1 MPMSAEKP
9 ARRRDSARSKE
20 LLVRAAGE
28 LLAERG
34 FERTTVRDIGERAGL
49 DQALIARYFGGKAQL
64 FIAVL
69 RAEAGDDL
77 ELDLLDTERV
87 GQLFERVGQRGPGP
101 IFQAAVQRP
110 RDPSVETA
118 THEELRIRL
127 VTPLKEAYEDRGLDR
142 PQLRAEV
149 AVAAFVGVLMGR
161 GSGAFEELA
170 ATEPRDLLPLVER
183 LLSP

>member
-1 MPMSAEKP
+1 MSAEKP
-9 ARRRDSARSKE
+9 ARRRDSARSRE

-77 ELDLLDTERV
+77 ELDLFDPERV
-87 GQLFERVGQRGPGP
+87 GELFERIGQRGPGP

-110 RDPSVETA
+110 SDPAVETA

-127 VTPLKEAYEDRGLDR
+127 IAPLRESYERQGLDR
-142 PQLRAEV
+142 PRLRAEV
-149 AVAAFVGVLMGR
+149 TVAAFVGVLMGR

-170 ATEPRDLLPLVER
+170 AAGPDELLPLVQS